1 MFTEI
6 LNKVKKILL
15 DPKGFFESDKKDTS
29 IETAFKFNAILL
41 IVSVVTGALFTSAIM
56 KPLANITGVDSNLS
70 ISSLVVG
77 YIMALVGTFIAAGIM
92 HLWIKLFSGKGDYV
106 KTFQMFVYANT
117 PRMLFSWIPVLGTIG
132 APIYGLYIWIIGA
145 TVLHGFS
152 KKKAFLVLAL
162 PAIIITVFA
171 IVASVVAFAF
181 LGAALQ
187 SSMMYR

>member
-6 LNKVKKILL
+6 LNKIKKILV
-15 DPKGFFESDKKDTS
+15 DPKGFFESNKKDTS
-29 IETAFKFNAILL
+29 VETALKFNAILL
-41 IVSVVTGALFTSAIM
+41 IVSVVTGALFTSAII
-56 KPLANITGVDSNLS
+56 KPLANISGVNSNIS
-70 ISSLVVG
+70 ISSLILG

-92 HLWIKLFSGKGDYV
+92 HLWIKLFGGKGDYV

-132 APIYGLYIWIIGA
+132 APIYGLYIWIVGA
-145 TVLHGFS
+145 VVLHGFS

-171 IVASVVAFAF
+171 IVASVAAFAF
-181 LGAALQ
+181 LGAALR